1 MLELYNWFWKKT
13 STLRSSFP
21 DNSLVLLTK
30 DYTDP
35 RDPDGCS
42 QFLKKDE
49 EFFLVQSGLYKYFED
64 QDTQLV
70 DNIEWCEIAVDSIG
84 SDECPNA
91 FVKAEDLCLVQ
102 EEELDDLE

>member
-1 MLELYNWFWKKT
+1 MLDLYNWFWKKT

-21 DNSLVLLTK
+21 DDSLVLLTK
-30 DYTDP
+30 DYIDP

-49 EFFLVQSGLYKYFED
+49 EFFLIESGLYKHFID

-70 DNIEWCEIAVDSIG
+70 DNIEWCEIAVEPIG
-84 SDECPNA
+84 SEECPNA
-91 FVKAEDLCLVQ
+91 LVKAEDLRLVP
-102 EEELDDLE
+102 EKGLDDFE